1 MLGDPEYR
9 SSPKNVADRMFS
21 TVPVIAILIMAFAL
35 CSVVLGYGH

>member
-1 MLGDPEYR
+1 MLGDPESRR
-9 SSPKNVADRMFS
+9 SQKSAADRMFS